1 MCIRDRSIAHGSYV
15 QTVLTLQAFTG
26 MLSPQPIATY
36 TLLTK
41 PHEVFKPK
49 FEPGKVN
56 QIEQYYMKCITT
68 WSDGSEFDLA
78 SAVIKENG
86 SLNVFLGRLFHAED
100 ESDQRIWTLQI
111 SDIPIAGKNQACS
124 AQTIYESTLI
134 HTHTNVKSEENKI
147 DAMDVDLEHK
157 DKLDVKGD
165 TKEVKDEDKG
175 ERDEKIEDKKEE
187 DKKEEDKKEEDKK
200 EEDKKEEDKKEEEK
214 VEKKN
219 DEVKHSEVNLEDGAE
234 TGSGHKDSFLQFLE
248 DLGYETISQYWI
260 KGIRFFHGDIVI
272 EIFKVLVRDDEVT
285 EPKEEGKIALKL
297 LDESNTFQIR
307 TYINIAKSTDID
319 LINQGT
325 KELLRLQEFLKN
337 LFKLEIPDR
346 MFMDSRVQVRK

>member
-1 MCIRDRSIAHGSYV
+1 MVHQLSLVSSIAHGSYV
-15 QTVLTLQAFTG
+15 QTVSTLQAFTG

-86 SLNVFLGRLFHAED
+86 SSNVFSGRLFHAED
-100 ESDQRIWTLQI
+100 ESVQRIWTLQI

-157 DKLDVKGD
+157 DKSDVKGD
-165 TKEVKDEDKG
+165 TKEKE
-175 ERDEKIEDKKEE
+175 EDKKEE